1 MNDLEKV
8 EYINV
13 LFDIYKN
20 LLTEKQKDIM
30 ERYYTYNLSLKE
42 ISEDL
47 NISRSAAFDTIE
59 HASKKLYDFVSKLK
73 IHKKRMKNQGGSR
86 SFTLNSPFFMYYQMP
101 SEALIASIFASAA
114 LSASANSSTLFTL
127 ECTSI

>member
-59 HASKKLYDFVSKLK
+59 HASKKLYDFESKLK
-73 IHKKRMKNQGGSR
+73 IHEKRMKVVCIIKESKLSND
-86 SFTLNSPFFMYYQMP
+86 
-101 SEALIASIFASAA
+101 EKEKLINEVLYGI
-114 LSASANSSTLFTL
+114 
-127 ECTSI
+127 